1 MQCGRCICSGY
12 EGKLSM
18 KTSSDLGT
26 LNQMAIPKNNTS
38 NRRFSQI
45 HVFKQLLIK
54 ESWENKQFFFWLPII
69 FFAVFLAFFIFTC
82 IYFAPV
88 DLYRNL
94 ITVFNERLVN
104 DLSYELMITASFSAM
119 LSLMYVM
126 GGLHSDRLDRSILFW
141 KSLPVP
147 DWLTV
152 LSKLFYPLL
161 YGPVS
166 VILVCLLL
174 FFVKSTAFL
183 ILTQQLSPAQ
193 IASVL
198 FNPKIWQDFTRIFVM
213 LPLYILFALPSVSWM
228 LMMSA
233 LCKSRVFPWAVGV
246 PFLFEFVVLI
256 SDAVEKLGWNT
267 FEFTY
272 QIFVRGICSLIPGS
286 WYFAAN
292 VTRKNTTVPGFT
304 LENTYQQALIE
315 YVSPGLW
322 IGVLCSFVMIAIAI
336 RQRRYADVI

>member
-1 MQCGRCICSGY
+1 
-12 EGKLSM
+12 M

-45 HVFKQLLIK
+45 HVFKQLLKK
-54 ESWENKQFFFWLPII
+54 EFWEHKQLFWLPTI
-69 FFAVFLAFFIFTC
+69 FFAVFLALFVFQYT
-82 IYFAPV
+82 YFASI
-88 DLYRNL
+88 DLSKTS
-94 ITVFNERLVN
+94 IIVFNADLVN
-104 DLSYELMITASFSAM
+104 ELPLELMTTGSFSAM

-126 GGLHSDRLDRSILFW
+126 GGLHTDRLDRSILFW

-174 FFVKSTAFL
+174 FFVKGTAFL
-183 ILTQQLSPAQ
+183 ILTQQLSPEQ

-213 LPLYILFALPSVSWM
+213 LPLYSLFALPSVSWM

-246 PFLFEFVVLI
+246 PFLIEFVVLI
-256 SDAVEKLGWNT
+256 SKVMEKLGWST

-272 QIFVRGICSLIPGS
+272 QIFIRGICSLIPGS

-292 VTRKNTTVPGFT
+292 VTQTNTTVPGFT

>member
-1 MQCGRCICSGY
+1 MRS
-12 EGKLSM
+12 LH
-18 KTSSDLGT
+18 D
-26 LNQMAIPKNNTS
+26 P
-38 NRRFSQI
+38 F
-45 HVFKQLLIK
+45 
-54 ESWENKQFFFWLPII
+54 
-69 FFAVFLAFFIFTC
+69 FLALFVFQYT
-82 IYFAPV
+82 YFASI
-88 DLYRNL
+88 DLFGTS
-94 ITVFNERLVN
+94 IIVFNAGLVN
-104 DLSYELMITASFSAM
+104 ELPLELMTTGSFSAM

-161 YGPVS
+161 YAPVA

-174 FFVKSTAFL
+174 FFVKSMAFL

-198 FNPKIWQDFTRIFVM
+198 FNPKIWQDFTRIFLM

-246 PFLFEFVVLI
+246 PFLIEFVVLI
-256 SDAVEKLGWNT
+256 SKVMEKVGWST

-286 WYFAAN
+286 WYFGAN
-292 VTRKNTTVPGFT
+292 VTRKNTAVPGFT

>member
-1 MQCGRCICSGY
+1 
-12 EGKLSM
+12 M

-54 ESWENKQFFFWLPII
+54 EFWEHKQLFFWLPITL
-69 FFAVFLAFFIFTC
+69 FAVFLALFIFIC
-82 IYFAPV
+82 IYVMPV
-88 DLYRNL
+88 DQYKNL
-94 ITVFNERLVN
+94 ITIFNVRLVN
-104 DLSYELMITASFSAM
+104 ELSDELMITASVSAM

-198 FNPKIWQDFTRIFVM
+198 FNPKIWQDFNRIFLM

-246 PFLFEFVVLI
+246 PFLVEFVIVI
-256 SDAVEKLGWNT
+256 SKIMEKLGWST

-272 QIFVRGICSLIPGS
+272 QIFVRGICSLIPGI
-286 WYFAAN
+286 WYFAADSTQN
-292 VTRKNTTVPGFT
+292 KIPAHEFT

>member
-1 MQCGRCICSGY
+1 
-12 EGKLSM
+12 M

-26 LNQMAIPKNNTS
+26 LNQMAIPENNTS

-54 ESWENKQFFFWLPII
+54 EFWEHKQLFWLPII
-69 FFAVFLAFFIFTC
+69 FFAVFVALFVFQYTN
-82 IYFAPV
+82 FASI
-88 DLYRNL
+88 DLFKTS
-94 ITVFNERLVN
+94 IIVFNAGLVN
-104 DLSYELMITASFSAM
+104 ELTLELMITGSFSAM

-126 GGLHSDRLDRSILFW
+126 GGLHTDRLDRSILFW

-161 YGPVS
+161 YAPVA

-174 FFVKSTAFL
+174 FFVKSMAYL

-198 FNPKIWQDFTRIFVM
+198 FNSKIWQDFTRIFLM
-213 LPLYILFALPSVSWM
+213 LPLYILFALPSVSWI

-233 LCKSRVFPWAVGV
+233 VCKSRVFPWAVGV
-246 PFLFEFVVLI
+246 PFLIEFVVLF
-256 SDAVEKLGWNT
+256 SKVMEKLGWST
-267 FEFTY
+267 FEFSY
-272 QIFVRGICSLIPGS
+272 QIFVRGICSLIPGF
-286 WYFAAN
+286 WYFAADGTQN
-292 VTRKNTTVPGFT
+292 QIPAHEFT

-322 IGVLCSFVMIAIAI
+322 IGVLCSFIMIAIAI

>member
-1 MQCGRCICSGY
+1 
-12 EGKLSM
+12 M
-18 KTSSDLGT
+18 KTSSDFGT

-45 HVFKQLLIK
+45 HVFKQLLKK
-54 ESWENKQFFFWLPII
+54 EFWEHKQLFWLPII
-69 FFAVFLAFFIFTC
+69 FFAVFLALFVFQYT
-82 IYFAPV
+82 YFASI
-88 DLYRNL
+88 DLFGTS
-94 ITVFNERLVN
+94 IIVFNAGLVN
-104 DLSYELMITASFSAM
+104 ELPLELMTTGSFSAM

-161 YGPVS
+161 YAPVA

-174 FFVKSTAFL
+174 FFVKSMAFL

-198 FNPKIWQDFTRIFVM
+198 FNPKIWQDFTRIFLM

-246 PFLFEFVVLI
+246 PFLIEFVVLL
-256 SDAVEKLGWNT
+256 SKVMDKLGWST

-292 VTRKNTTVPGFT
+292 VTQTNTTVPGFT

>member
-1 MQCGRCICSGY
+1 
-12 EGKLSM
+12 M
-18 KTSSDLGT
+18 KTSSDFGL
-26 LNQMAIPKNNTS
+26 LNQMSIPENKMNN
-38 NRRFSQI
+38 RDFSQI
-45 HVFKQLLIK
+45 HVFKQLLKK
-54 ESWENKQFFFWLPII
+54 EFWEHKQLFWLPVI
-69 FFAVFLAFFIFTC
+69 FFAVFLALFVFQYTYLAPINFFGTSI
-82 IYFAPV
+82 I
-88 DLYRNL
+88 
-94 ITVFNERLVN
+94 VFNAGLVN
-104 DLSYELMITASFSAM
+104 DLPLELMITGSFSAM

-126 GGLHSDRLDRSILFW
+126 GGLHTDRLDRSILFW

-152 LSKLFYPLL
+152 LSKLVYPLL
-161 YGPVS
+161 YGPVT

-174 FFVKSTAFL
+174 FVVKGMVFL
-183 ILTQQLSPAQ
+183 ILTQQLSLAQ

-213 LPLYILFALPSVSWM
+213 LPLYSLFALPSVSWM

-233 LCKSRVFPWAVGV
+233 VCKSRVFPWAIGV
-246 PFLFEFVVLI
+246 PFLIEFVVLI
-256 SDAVEKLGWNT
+256 SKVMDKLGWST
-267 FEFTY
+267 FEFSY
-272 QIFVRGICSLIPGS
+272 QIFVRGICSLIPGI
-286 WYFAAN
+286 WYFAAD
-292 VTRKNTTVPGFT
+292 VTQNKIPTPEFT